1 MLRNRYEKGGAA
13 MTRQEA
19 VDRLCDVYAGSYDVT
34 RCEENEH
41 ALAATMDF
49 YATAEKYVLSK
60 KAKLWQANSFEY
72 VYLFNVPHLT
82 KEIYERCEKLAYE
95 QGMARIQPN
104 STHMYT
110 YITALFV
117 CDSCDEDARKALKR
131 CKLYKSFKLSYWGWM
146 DFHTGL
152 VVLPEE
158 RSAPMPADIV
168 QHRFSKEACFIS
180 KRNRYSERRE
190 LYECCVVPYYWLRCP
205 GRRLYL
211 LRRLAGQEVGRG

>member
-1 MLRNRYEKGGAA
+1 

-95 QGMARIQPN
+95 QGMA
-104 STHMYT
+104 
-110 YITALFV
+110 
-117 CDSCDEDARKALKR
+117 
-131 CKLYKSFKLSYWGWM
+131 YWGWM

-158 RSAPMPADIV
+158 KISTNASGHSAAQV
-168 QHRFSKEACFIS
+168 FERGLFHKQKKSLFRKERA
-180 KRNRYSERRE
+180 
-190 LYECCVVPYYWLRCP
+190 V
-205 GRRLYL
+205 
-211 LRRLAGQEVGRG
+211 

>member
-1 MLRNRYEKGGAA
+1 

-82 KEIYERCEKLAYE
+82 KEIYERVWPASSQTPPICIPTSPRCLSVTAATKTP
-95 QGMARIQPN
+95 AR
-104 STHMYT
+104 H
-110 YITALFV
+110 
-117 CDSCDEDARKALKR
+117 
-131 CKLYKSFKLSYWGWM
+131 
-146 DFHTGL
+146 
-152 VVLPEE
+152 
-158 RSAPMPADIV
+158 
-168 QHRFSKEACFIS
+168 
-180 KRNRYSERRE
+180 
-190 LYECCVVPYYWLRCP
+190 
-205 GRRLYL
+205 
-211 LRRLAGQEVGRG
+211 

>member
-1 MLRNRYEKGGAA
+1 

-95 QGMARIQPN
+95 QG
-104 STHMYT
+104 T

-158 RSAPMPADIV
+158 KISTNASGHSAAQV
-168 QHRFSKEACFIS
+168 FERGLFHKQKKSLFRKERA
-180 KRNRYSERRE
+180 
-190 LYECCVVPYYWLRCP
+190 V
-205 GRRLYL
+205 
-211 LRRLAGQEVGRG
+211 

>member
-1 MLRNRYEKGGAA
+1 
-13 MTRQEA
+13 MTREDA
-19 VDRLCDVYAGSYDVT
+19 VERLCDVYGGSFDIT
-34 RCEENEH
+34 RCEEAELP
-41 ALAATMDF
+41 LAAKMDF
-49 YATAEKYVLSK
+49 YVHNSKYVLSK
-60 KAKLWQANSFEY
+60 KAKLWEANSFEY

-158 RSAPMPADIV
+158 KISTNASGHSAAQV
-168 QHRFSKEACFIS
+168 FERGLFHKQKKNLFRKERA
-180 KRNRYSERRE
+180 
-190 LYECCVVPYYWLRCP
+190 L
-205 GRRLYL
+205 
-211 LRRLAGQEVGRG
+211 